1 MAQSKA
7 QLTERLLAAVQG
19 LPEDKV
25 AEVLDF
31 AGYLQSKFGQH
42 RPPRGSAEAILQAL
56 QALEEVGPLQF
67 DPGELEAIL
76 EDIERARDSDLDEH
90 G

>member
-1 MAQSKA
+1 MVQSKS
-7 QLTERLLAAVQG
+7 QLTERLLATVQE

-31 AGYLQSKFGQH
+31 AGYLQSKIGPN
-42 RPPRGSAEAILQAL
+42 RPPRGSAEAIL

-67 DPGELEAIL
+67 DPGELEALL
-76 EDIERARDSDLDEH
+76 EDIERSRDSDLDDR

>member
-1 MAQSKA
+1 MVQSKS
-7 QLTERLLAAVQG
+7 QLTERLLATVQE
-19 LPEDKV
+19 LPEDKI

-31 AGYLQSKFGQH
+31 AGYLQSKVGPS

-56 QALEEVGPLQF
+56 EEVGPLQF
-67 DPGELEAIL
+67 DPSELEEL
-76 EDIERARDSDLDEH
+76 LGDIERSRDSDLGED